1 MSIVI
6 VGGHDRMSKDY
17 MKVCKKYNC
26 KAKVFTQMETRLKDK
41 IGSPDAVILLT
52 DVVSHKLVRTAKKEA
67 DKKNITIIRN
77 HNSTVSSLENVLKNI
92 VNKLKY
98 NNI

>member
-17 MKVCKKYNC
+17 IKVCKKYNC
-26 KAKVFTQMETRLKDK
+26 KAKVFTQMETGLRDK

-77 HNSTVSSLENVLKNI
+77 HNSTVSSLETVLKNI
-92 VNKLKY
+92 VDN
-98 NNI
+98 